1 MISFPF
7 QSVSI
12 GVSWLP
18 GSRRPYRFR
27 SLIEAR
33 IYIGRGPS
41 RSQGPVE
48 RQRNRRVTWDGS
60 SPPRLPPCSPKVKS
74 SEPREAVY
82 SDSRRAWA
90 LRFFSR
96 VSFAAREKDGEQFN
110 CAVENNSDT
119 TIIVAI
125 HAAGSASIVNILLP
139 TLCDGWHARRKSISV
154 AQIFYNNLS
163 PFAYTISRFFSYNR
177 YVFISSKMETGSLKN
192 NKDKKEYNN

>member
-1 MISFPF
+1 MYNTVPYFRRVLCKCNRFFVMISFPF

-33 IYIGRGPS
+33 IYTGRGPS
-41 RSQGPVE
+41 QSQGPVE

-60 SPPRLPPCSPKVKS
+60 SPPRLPPCSPKVES
-74 SEPREAVY
+74 SEPREAAY
-82 SDSRRAWA
+82 SDSRGAWA

-96 VSFAAREKDGEQFN
+96 VSFAAREKDGEQFD
-110 CAVENNSDT
+110 CAVENTSDT

-125 HAAGSASIVNILLP
+125 HAAGSASIVNTGSDILLP
-139 TLCDGWHARRKSISV
+139 MLCDEHARRKSISV
-154 AQIFYNNLS
+154 A
-163 PFAYTISRFFSYNR
+163 
-177 YVFISSKMETGSLKN
+177 
-192 NKDKKEYNN
+192 